1 MILQR
6 NKVFFFFFLQRNQP
20 TATFALSRKTKHQG
34 GFFGAP
40 PFASSAAVG
49 TNRQERA
56 MAGSTCLAGAH
67 KKKKKMASCKPHT
80 TFQGAHDARAQNT
93 HGAIMSHVS
102 PSVFGV
108 SQCTSAVT
116 CTDALASTHN
126 KHAHNNSHMHFA
138 LFVFT

>member
-1 MILQR
+1 MILQK
-6 NKVFFFFFLQRNQP
+6 NKVFFFFFCSAINPPPHLPFRAKQNIR
-20 TATFALSRKTKHQG
+20 
-34 GFFGAP
+34 GAFSGRLP
-40 PFASSAAVG
+40 SLLL
-49 TNRQERA
+49 RQWGQTGKSVPWPVQLVWPAR
-56 MAGSTCLAGAH
+56 T
-67 KKKKKMASCKPHT
+67 KKKMASCKPHT

-93 HGAIMSHVS
+93 HGATTSHVS

-108 SQCTSAVT
+108 SQCTSVT